1 MRPNAAEGLS
11 LDQYSGVIAVDANQR
26 RLSVLQMLLGPAMEL
41 GKEFL
46 QGKAEEKKA
55 IQQRKINQ
63 INNDADWESKMA
75 EASAN
80 SWKDEYLTIVLTL
93 PIIAVGY
100 SIVTGDQS
108 VIDRLNDGF
117 LALERLPEWYQYLL
131 FLACSSAFAV
141 KGADKIMN
149 LRKKK

>member
-1 MRPNAAEGLS
+1 M
-11 LDQYSGVIAVDANQR
+11 
-26 RLSVLQMLLGPAMEL
+26 LQMLLGPAMEL

-46 QGKAEEKKA
+46 QGRVEEKKA
-55 IQQRKINQ
+55 IQQRKISQ